1 VPLGRPGQPRRSR
14 SSWLPWIALA
24 LVPVFFVAGFGLVSA
39 LADDGE
45 PEAQVAPAASTAVA
59 AASSTTAGTGSTA
72 PSPTVETAGTTT
84 AETGAESTTTAPA
97 QTGQEGPRANSEA
110 IEIDYGRWAG
120 VFEVTGATL
129 VPSLQ
134 TSTVGGQFTYLGG
147 ANCPVRN
154 VVVEG
159 RFYDEEQV
167 PVGLANWES
176 AWVTGEGGL
185 ERGRPVPFGAHGS
198 VLHLATSAEL
208 RIVRVV
214 CA

>member
-1 VPLGRPGQPRRSR
+1 V
-14 SSWLPWIALA
+14 
-24 LVPVFFVAGFGLVSA
+24 
-39 LADDGE
+39 
-45 PEAQVAPAASTAVA
+45 QVAPAAPTTAAVAPSTA
-59 AASSTTAGTGSTA
+59 AGTGSTA
-72 PSPTVETAGTTT
+72 PSPTVEAAETTT
-84 AETGAESTTTAPA
+84 AETGAEAATTAPA
-97 QTGQEGPRANSEA
+97 QAGENGPSLNSEA
-110 IEIDYGRWAG
+110 IEIDYGRWRG

-154 VVVEG
+154 VVIEG

-167 PVGLANWES
+167 PVGLASWES

-185 ERGRPVPFGAHGS
+185 ERGRPVPFGAYGS
-198 VLHLATSAEL
+198 VLHRAASAEV

-214 CA
+214 CG